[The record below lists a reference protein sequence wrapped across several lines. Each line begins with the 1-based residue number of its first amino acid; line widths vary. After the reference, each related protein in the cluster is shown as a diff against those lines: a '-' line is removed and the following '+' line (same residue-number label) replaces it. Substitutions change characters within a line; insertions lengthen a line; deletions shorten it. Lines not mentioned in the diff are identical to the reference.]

1 MRTTIDIPDDAY
13 RKVKVLASQR
23 GTSVRQ
29 LVLEGLALVARSAPA
44 GKKKKFEL
52 PMIPSTRTDKID
64 LDNEAIYDIIGF
76 P

>member
-13 RKVKVLASQR
+13 RKVKILASQR

-29 LVLEGLALVARSAPA
+29 LVLEGWTLVARSTPA
-44 GKKKKFEL
+44 EKKKSEL
-52 PMIPSTRTDKID
+52 PIIPSTRTDTID
-64 LDNEAIYDIIGF
+64 LDNEAIYDIIDF

>member
-13 RKVKVLASQR
+13 RKVKVVASQR
-23 GTSVRQ
+23 GTTVRQ
-29 LVLEGLALVARSAPA
+29 LVLEGLALVTRSAPA
-44 GKKKKFEL
+44 AKKKFEL
-52 PMIPSTRTDKID
+52 PVIPSTRTDKID